1 MLMVTEMPLPT
12 VVRSIAE
19 AKAHFSAIVDFEE
32 AFG

>member
-1 MLMVTEMPLPT
+1 MVTEMPLPT

-32 AFG
+32 TFG